1 MEDLYLKAMLTNLKK
16 LNGLEQLELI
26 KEFMLYVM
34 EYLLNY
40 K

>member
-1 MEDLYLKAMLTNLKK
+1 MEDLYLKVMLTNLKK